1 MRKMKTFMRHMAW
14 GFLAVALAACSKDP
28 EFETTDV
35 GPVLEKIAFDERA
48 SMGDI
53 IAYEFRISDPLPLST
68 LDADLYFDNDLVA
81 SASLRVKS
89 DGIYRDTLSVP
100 FYKEIPDGE
109 ATVVI
114 TGRNIRFG
122 ETQQRY
128 KVRVERPDFDHLTFV
143 MDGEEYRM
151 ERIAPYEYAVTDDFP
166 QKAKGYIEAPAFASG
181 EKITFGWDVNQVI
194 SGSTT
199 LIPFSQSNAGEC
211 TISFNTLTF
220 AASPFTKLL
229 FNGEEMSMV
238 DNDNYSTVAM
248 LTQGVQYEISG
259 IPDFGSWDVDRDFF
273 ERGDESQPG
282 VLTFLPMSGQYKVT
296 ANFKHNYLKIEAM
309 KSATELAVLNG
320 DGSGA
325 VWAIGGKS
333 VGKPSLNNA
342 YDWKTESGGL
352 CLARV
357 GSTKYQLTLVGGVS
371 IDTKSVDF
379 KFFHQKTWGG
389 EFGGGKITT
398 TSETFVAG
406 ENDGNIRLAE
416 GKTLKPGYI
425 YRFILDVTP
434 NAADTKLSTAVLTV
448 EEIEGELPAADLRVN
463 GQAMTQS
470 DLDNYSIDLDL
481 VQGAEITFSGADMF
495 EPAWCNPD
503 FFDAVSQTP
512 RLVPVSGKYRI
523 TANRSTKVID
533 ALVLKSDG
541 SGLATLS
548 DDGHGA
554 IYYIGYGIGS
564 PAAVNEPGWTTEK
577 GICIPEYAP
586 QVYRITAQAG
596 QKGSTVLGQR
606 FRVSEWSGKFFK
618 GRNWDGI
625 TPMTLAP
632 GTEELLWI
640 NPNDNNLEVA
650 PGVTL
655 EEGATYELTV
665 DLTGGN
671 SHPVITFVKK

>member
-1 MRKMKTFMRHMAW
+1 MRHIAW
-14 GFLAVALAACSKDP
+14 GFLAVAACTKDP
-28 EFETTDV
+28 EFKTTDV
-35 GPVLEKIAFDERA
+35 GPVLEKIALDESA
-48 SMGDI
+48 FMGDI
-53 IAYEFRISDPLPLST
+53 ITYEFRISDPLPLST
-68 LDADLYFDNDLVA
+68 LDAELYFDNDLVS

-114 TGRNIRFG
+114 TGRNTRFG
-122 ETQQRY
+122 ETRMSC
-128 KVRVERPDFDHLTFV
+128 KVRVVRPDFEYLTFI

-151 ERIAPYEYAVTDDFP
+151 EKTAPFEYAVTDEFQ
-166 QKAKGYIEAPAFASG
+166 QKARGYIVAPKFASG
-181 EKITFGWDVNQVI
+181 KQLTFGWDVNRVI
-194 SGSTT
+194 AESTT

-211 TISFNTLTF
+211 TISLNTKTF
-220 AASPFTKLL
+220 EASPFTKLL

-238 DNDNYSTVAM
+238 DNDNYSAVVM
-248 LTQGVQYEISG
+248 LTQGVQYEIAG
-259 IPDFGSWDVDRDFF
+259 IPDFAAWDVDRDFF
-273 ERGDESQPG
+273 KRDDESHPEM
-282 VLTFLPMSGQYKVT
+282 VTFLPMSGQYKVT

-325 VWAIGGKS
+325 VWAIGSKS
-333 VGKPSLNNA
+333 VGKPSLNNS
-342 YDWKTESGGL
+342 YDWKPESGGL
-352 CLARV
+352 CLARI
-357 GSTKYQLTLVGGVS
+357 GSTRYQLTLVGGVT

-389 EFGGGKITT
+389 EFNGGKITT

-406 ENDGNIRLAE
+406 ESDGNIRLAE
-416 GKTLKPGYI
+416 GKTLKPGYV

-434 NAADTKLSTAVLTV
+434 DATDTKLSTAVLTV
-448 EEIEGELPAADLRVN
+448 EEIEGELPAADIQIN
-463 GQAMTQS
+463 GQKLTQS

-481 VQGAEITFSGADMF
+481 VQGEQITFSGADMF

-503 FFDAVSQTP
+503 FFDATAKNSYF
-512 RLVPVSGKYRI
+512 VPVSGKYRI
-523 TANRSTKVID
+523 MVNRATKVID
-533 ALVLKSDG
+533 ALVLKADG

-554 IYYIGYGIGS
+554 IYYIGYGLGS

-586 QVYRITAQAG
+586 KIYKITAQAG

-625 TPMTLAP
+625 TPMTLAS
-632 GTEELLWI
+632 GTEALLWI

-650 PGVTL
+650 SGVTL

-671 SHPVITFVKK
+671 SNPVISFVRK